1 MTGAET
7 PEIQVVEGFR
17 MMEVDVETTFGPVGG
32 TREPDVCVFR
42 GVPYARP
49 PVEALRFQPPEP
61 PGTWTEPRD
70 AKRFGSPAPQN
81 RDALDAY
88 WGGRI
93 APGDEDC
100 LTLNVWTPA
109 PDGRRRPVMVWIHGG
124 AFLTGSGQ
132 RAWYDGRSLVS
143 RGDVVLVT
151 INYRLGVLGFLDLSE
166 VGGEANESNANHG
179 LLDQIAALRWVRDN
193 IERFG
198 GDPQNV
204 TVFGE
209 SAGGISISCL
219 MAMPRARGLF
229 RRAIVMSGGPNLV
242 RSRATSRAVTRA
254 FLRTAGLRT
263 LEDAKRLPVKALL
276 KAQARLLKRNDLG
289 GDAVFGPVVDGR
301 LLPEPPLHAI
311 QSGSGRDVVLLVGTT
326 RDEARLW
333 SLYFPI
339 LGWARPRAL
348 ERILKHAVGDRWRE
362 VVHAYARSR
371 PGERAGHLTLAING
385 DLLFRMPAVRLAEA
399 QAAHRPS
406 DTRMYL
412 FAWPTPIR
420 GGRLG
425 SPHAVELPFVFGNL
439 KARGAER
446 YTGRGGDRQALSN
459 LMQDAWVAFAR
470 SGDPNHPGL
479 PGWLA
484 YRPESRATL
493 VFDATPSAIV
503 DPQSE
508 ERTVWD
514 GVPFDGVV
522 PAIEQ
527 SLPSSREILGSLL
540 PPPFLGP
547 SADHRSQANQAQN
560 AQS

>member
-32 TREPDVCVFR
+32 TRERDVSVFR
-42 GVPYARP
+42 GIPYARP
-49 PVEALRFQPPEP
+49 PVEALRFRAPEP
-61 PGTWTEPRD
+61 PGTWIEPRD
-70 AKRFGSPAPQN
+70 AKHFGSPAPQN

-88 WGGRI
+88 WGGRL

-100 LTLNVWTPA
+100 LTLNVWTPV

-132 RAWYDGRSLVS
+132 RAWYDGRSLVT

-166 VGGEANESNANHG
+166 VGGEANESSANHG

-209 SAGGISISCL
+209 SAGGISVSCL
-219 MAMPRARGLF
+219 MAMPKARGLF

-242 RSRATSRAVTRA
+242 RSRATSREVARA
-254 FLRTAGLRT
+254 FLRTVAVRT
-263 LEDAKRLPVKALL
+263 PEEAQRLPVKALL

-289 GDAVFGPVVDGR
+289 GDAIFGPVVDGR

-311 QSGSGRDVVLLVGTT
+311 RSGSGRDVALLVGTT

-339 LGWARPRAL
+339 LRWARPRSL
-348 ERILKHAVGDRWRE
+348 ERVLKHTVGDRWRE
-362 VVHAYARSR
+362 VVAAYARSR

-399 QAAHRPS
+399 QAAHRPF

-412 FAWPTPIR
+412 FAWPTPVR

-446 YTGRGGDRQALSN
+446 YTGRGEERQALSN
-459 LMQDAWVAFAR
+459 AVQDAWVAFAR

-484 YRPESRATL
+484 YRPDTRSTL
-493 VFDATPSAIV
+493 VFNELTSVWD
-503 DPQSE
+503 DPLRE
-508 ERTVWD
+508 ERMIWD
-514 GVPFDGVV
+514 DVPFDGLR
-522 PAIEQ
+522 PAIEE
-527 SLPSSREILGSLL
+527 SLPTTREILLS
-540 PPPFLGP
+540 FLKTRQMHGDP
-547 SADHRSQANQAQN
+547 CSDR
-560 AQS
+560 

>member
-1 MTGAET
+1 
-7 PEIQVVEGFR
+7 

-32 TREPDVCVFR
+32 TREQDVCVFR
-42 GVPYARP
+42 GIPYARP
-49 PVEALRFQPPEP
+49 PVEALRFRPPEP

-88 WGGRI
+88 WGGRL

-124 AFLTGSGQ
+124 AFLTGSGK
-132 RAWYDGRSLVS
+132 RAWYDGRSLVR
-143 RGDVVLVT
+143 RGDIVLVT

-166 VGGEANESNANHG
+166 VDGEANESSANHG
-179 LLDQIAALRWVRDN
+179 LIDQIAALRWVRDN

-219 MAMPRARGLF
+219 LAMPKARGLF
-229 RRAIVMSGGPNLV
+229 HRAIVMSGGPNLV
-242 RSRATSRAVTRA
+242 RSRATSRAVARA
-254 FLRTAGLRT
+254 FLRAAGLRT
-263 LEDAKRLPVKALL
+263 LDEAKRLPVKALL

-311 QSGSGRDVVLLVGTT
+311 RSGSGRDVVLLVGTT

-339 LGWARPRAL
+339 IGWARPRAL

-412 FAWPTPIR
+412 FAWSSQIR

-425 SPHAVELPFVFGNL
+425 SPHAVELPFVYGNM
-439 KARGAER
+439 KAPGAEW
-446 YTGRGGDRQALSN
+446 YTGRGGDRQTVSN
-459 LMQDAWVAFAR
+459 LMQDAWIAFAR

-493 VFDATPSAIV
+493 VFDVTPSAIV

-514 GVPFDGVV
+514 SVPFDGVV

-527 SLPSSREILGSLL
+527 SLPSSREIFASIL
-540 PPPFLGP
+540 PRPLFTFKCRPSPP
-547 SADHRSQANQAQN
+547 DE
-560 AQS
+560 